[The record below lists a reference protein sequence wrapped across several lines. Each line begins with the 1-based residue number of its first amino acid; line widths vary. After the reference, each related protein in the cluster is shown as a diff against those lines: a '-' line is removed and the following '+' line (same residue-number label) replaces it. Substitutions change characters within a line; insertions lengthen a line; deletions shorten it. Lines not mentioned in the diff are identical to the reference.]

1 MATQLA
7 GQLGVRLPPEAQT
20 FLFTTTFRLA
30 VGSTHPPIQCVP
42 LHGLKPTVHGTILPL
57 TIRLYEVMCN

>member
-1 MATQLA
+1 MATQRA
-7 GQLGVRLPPEAQT
+7 GQLGVHLPSEART

-42 LHGLKPTVHGTILPL
+42 FHGIKANSALNYTATYHTSLRSDV
-57 TIRLYEVMCN
+57 